1 MTTGELALIGGR
13 EWTDGCTFDA
23 DLLAASGGSSVL
35 VLATAAA
42 YENPGKVLARA
53 QSWFAGLGATVTTLP
68 VFGRADALLAEPAER
83 AREARFIYLA
93 DGAAQHLR
101 SVLYDTVLLE
111 AIVAAWQSGAVLAAA
126 GYSATALCEHMV
138 DARGGAYTVGLD
150 VLLGYTVLPHA
161 DEWSPDKARR
171 TIRLANSG
179 LVVAA
184 VPTRTALRRSAEGAW
199 SVAGAGPVH
208 LSRGGQPVALDALAG
223 L

>member
-23 DLLAASGGSSVL
+23 ELLEASGGSTVM

-42 YENPGKVLARA
+42 YENPGKVVERA
-53 QSWFAGLGATVTTLP
+53 EAWFAGMGATVETLP
-68 VFGRADALLAEPAER
+68 VFGRSDALLPEHAER
-83 AREARFIYLA
+83 VRTARFVYLA

-101 SVLYDTVLLE
+101 SVLFDTPLLE
-111 AIVAAWQSGAVLAAA
+111 AVVEGWRDGAVLAAA

-150 VLLGYTVLPHA
+150 VLLGFTVLPHA

-171 TIRLANSG
+171 TIRLATRG

-184 VPTRTALRRSAEGAW
+184 VPTRTALRRGPAGDW
-199 SVAGAGPVH
+199 SVAGVGQVH
-208 LSRGGQPVALDALAG
+208 LSQGGLSVDLDALAG